1 MIRKGSWGVLRM
13 AVAFFAG
20 VLTSLFFLV
29 PGKTG
34 PTILVNGDQ
43 ERQMADLGQA
53 GEKIENWSDQAL
65 SYVYRTKGFIA
76 GKLADK
82 HENTNIP

>member
-1 MIRKGSWGVLRM
+1 MSKTRSRGLLRM
-13 AVAFFAG
+13 VVAFFAG

-43 ERQMADLGQA
+43 ARQAADLEQA
-53 GEKIENWSDQAL
+53 AEKIEKLSDTAL
-65 SYVYRTKGFIA
+65 NYVYKAKNYAWQKMNRK
-76 GKLADK
+76 
-82 HENTNIP
+82 E